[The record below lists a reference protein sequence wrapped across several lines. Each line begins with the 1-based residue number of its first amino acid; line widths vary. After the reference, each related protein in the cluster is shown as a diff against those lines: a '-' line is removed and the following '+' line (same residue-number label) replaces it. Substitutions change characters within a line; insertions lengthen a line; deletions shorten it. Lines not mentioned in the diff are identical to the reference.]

1 MHIKFSSFK
10 AFAVFSFSLF
20 ALSSC
25 KKDDGSTTTPTT
37 PTTPNV
43 ATNGKVAVTFTNEI
57 DGQALATTGTWYTNP
72 NGNPYNLSLLKYYVT
87 NFTLVKEDGS
97 EKNFKTY
104 KLIDGADASTGK
116 FTLDSV
122 ANGNYAAVK
131 FYLGVDSTRNH
142 TGAQEGDLDPIQG
155 MIWTWSTGYIFFK
168 HEGHYKDASGTA
180 KPLLLHLGTDAAL
193 ASITIPVTKFEV
205 KGNTRSL
212 FLKLNLNSLYASP
225 NTVDF
230 NVDNSRMSTASGD
243 RPWIANMVANAADAF
258 TFDKIQ

>member
-1 MHIKFSSFK
+1 MHVKSFL
-10 AFAVFSFSLF
+10 FATIGFALL

-25 KKDDGSTTTPTT
+25 KKDEDTTTTPT
-37 PTTPNV
+37 PTTPAV
-43 ATNGKVAVTFTNEI
+43 DPYGKVAVTFTNEI

-72 NGNPYNLSLLKYYVT
+72 AGNPYNISLLKYYVT

-104 KLIDGADASTGK
+104 KLIDGSDATTGK

-122 ANGNYAAVK
+122 ANGAYTAVK
-131 FYLGVDSTRNH
+131 FYLGVDSARNH
-142 TGAQEGDLDPIQG
+142 TGAQEGDLDPIHG

-168 HEGHYKDASGTA
+168 HEGQYKDATGTA
-180 KPLLLHLGTDAAL
+180 KSLLLHLGTDAAL
-193 ASITIPVTKFEV
+193 ASITVPVTKFEV
-205 KGNTRSL
+205 KGNTRNL

-225 NTVDF
+225 NSIDF

-243 RPWIANMVANAADAF
+243 RRWIAEMVGNATDAF
-258 TFDKIQ
+258 TFDKVQ